1 MWSLKGTTES
11 SKALEVSLS
20 QFWGRRQRPPRSWCS
35 GWSAPSASGRTRWAP
50 GERKCVKTL
59 PNQFISGAHQED
71 QTFRAGRREEEEG
84 TDDPVL
90 TSLTCPCPSVKA
102 RSYHMWCHDT
112 IVKWLHKSTLW
123 WQLSDDTSCQTLNQ
137 TLVSDQSLAQERDG
151 QVQEPHRSQP
161 GAFVVLSL
169 ENFFMNVFQ
178 TRKNHRG
185 GIKKPSTRRHMSMKG
200 KPFYF
205 IGDHN
210 FYLFCFRLWPQV
222 PEEPEVC
229 QEAQPEHAPEGEE
242 GCFCLNQD
250 FLINIMWS
258 RHLTAC
264 CSNFWLWN
272 WNKSLVPRSLFEPRA
287 ISDVLANI
295 TNWTSGWMKRLFGR
309 LGALATR

>member
-50 GERKCVKTL
+50 GEWKCVKTL
-59 PNQFISGAHQED
+59 SNQFISGAHQED

-161 GAFVVLSL
+161 GAFDVVSGEFLSR
-169 ENFFMNVFQ
+169 NVFQ

-200 KPFYF
+200 KPLYF
-205 IGDHN
+205 N
-210 FYLFCFRLWPQV
+210 WWPQLLSV
-222 PEEPEVC
+222 LFQAVTPSSR
-229 QEAQPEHAPEGEE
+229 GT
-242 GCFCLNQD
+242 
-250 FLINIMWS
+250 WS
-258 RHLTAC
+258 L
-264 CSNFWLWN
+264 
-272 WNKSLVPRSLFEPRA
+272 PRSTTWTRTRRRRRLLLLESRFLDQYHVVSPSDRLLF
-287 ISDVLANI
+287 
-295 TNWTSGWMKRLFGR
+295 
-309 LGALATR
+309 

>member
-1 MWSLKGTTES
+1 MWFSKGTTES

-50 GERKCVKTL
+50 GERKCVKTVTN
-59 PNQFISGAHQED
+59 PISGAHQED

-112 IVKWLHKSTLW
+112 IVKWLFKSTLW

-200 KPFYF
+200 KSCISKFNNIPHFLF
-205 IGDHN
+205 SGCDPKFLRNLKFAKKHN
-210 FYLFCFRLWPQV
+210 
-222 PEEPEVC
+222 
-229 QEAQPEHAPEGEE
+229 
-242 GCFCLNQD
+242 LNQHQKEKKAASAWIENNLLD
-250 FLINIMWS
+250 QYHVVSSSDRL
-258 RHLTAC
+258 
-264 CSNFWLWN
+264 
-272 WNKSLVPRSLFEPRA
+272 LF
-287 ISDVLANI
+287 
-295 TNWTSGWMKRLFGR
+295 
-309 LGALATR
+309 